1 MQSLA
6 FSEISARLKE
16 LDLPVVDLVLGIAT
30 GGLAPAVM
38 AAHQLGCELQII
50 QLNYR
55 DEENIPRYEAP
66 QHLKGSLPPDEP
78 KLRILLV
85 DDVSVS
91 GKTLNAAK
99 ELLSAHEI
107 TTLVCKGTGD
117 LVLFPEVGSC
127 VQWPWKVQE

>member
-1 MQSLA
+1 MQSLP
-6 FSEISARLKE
+6 FSEISARLKQV
-16 LDLPVVDLVLGIAT
+16 DLPAVDLVLGIAT
-30 GGLAPAVM
+30 GGMAPAVM
-38 AAHQLGCELQII
+38 AAHQLGCELQIV
-50 QLNYR
+50 QFNYR
-55 DEENIPRYEAP
+55 DEENVPRYESP

-99 ELLSAHEI
+99 ALLAAHDT

-117 LVLFPEVGSC
+117 FVLFPEVASC
-127 VQWPWKVQE
+127 VQWPWKVKE